1 MDNDDYVK
9 RPPIPSD
16 LRRRVLVEAG
26 HRCAIPTCRHIDV
39 DVHHIIPWAECHE
52 HKYENLIALC
62 PNCHRRSHKGDI
74 DRKSLRIYKANLRY
88 THDKFSQFEV
98 DMLFECYSAWR
109 SGNRGIAFA
118 SYLLLLI
125 KRLVD
130 SNFVDVR
137 QGNVGVMI
145 GGLDNSPVYLYLNAS
160 GKEYVESL
168 GIEWPNNPLV

>member
-1 MDNDDYVK
+1 MTGVQTCAL
-9 RPPIPSD
+9 PI
-16 LRRRVLVEAG
+16 
-26 HRCAIPTCRHIDV
+26 
-39 DVHHIIPWAECHE
+39 
-52 HKYENLIALC
+52 
-62 PNCHRRSHKGDI
+62 
-74 DRKSLRIYKANLRY
+74 SLRIYKANLRY

-145 GGLDNSPVYLYLNAS
+145 GGLNNSPVYLYLNAS